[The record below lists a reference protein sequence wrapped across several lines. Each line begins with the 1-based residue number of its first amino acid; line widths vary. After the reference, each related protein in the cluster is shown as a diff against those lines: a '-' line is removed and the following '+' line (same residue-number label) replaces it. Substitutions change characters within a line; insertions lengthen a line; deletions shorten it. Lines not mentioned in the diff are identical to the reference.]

1 MKVLLHL
8 VKCKMTPGLGFK
20 TCILFA
26 VIKKKKIL
34 VVYAKAK
41 GKYWPLLIT
50 RRQHHVKTLQW
61 KCLNDSLVGHF

>member
-41 GKYWPLLIT
+41 GKY
-50 RRQHHVKTLQW
+50 
-61 KCLNDSLVGHF
+61 